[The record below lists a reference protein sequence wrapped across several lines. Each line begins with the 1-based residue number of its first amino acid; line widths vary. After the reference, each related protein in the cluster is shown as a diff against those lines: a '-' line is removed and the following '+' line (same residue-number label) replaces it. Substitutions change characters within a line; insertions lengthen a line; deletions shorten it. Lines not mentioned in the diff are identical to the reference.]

1 MEIIKQV
8 THTFL
13 TLVQIVTAIKMSKIP
28 SHQTYQSKFVKAKIS
43 KITVM
48 KTFNAEN
55 TTLSRAPMPELYL
68 TKLFTTASLKPVSNL
83 SILLF

>member
-28 SHQTYQSKFVKAKIS
+28 SHQTYQSKFVTAKIS
-43 KITVM
+43 KIPVM
-48 KTFNAEN
+48 KTFIAVIKAFSNV
-55 TTLSRAPMPELYL
+55 LMPELYP

-83 SILLF
+83 SIFLS